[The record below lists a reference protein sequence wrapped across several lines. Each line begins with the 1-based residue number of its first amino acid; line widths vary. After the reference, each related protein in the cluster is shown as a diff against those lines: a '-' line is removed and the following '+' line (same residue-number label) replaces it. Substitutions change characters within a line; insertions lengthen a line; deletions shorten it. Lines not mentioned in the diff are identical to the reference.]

1 MPVIIE
7 RAVLDAFGTEAEL
20 AAAVSEFQAAL
31 AAHALTVNVP
41 APTAPWLVNEIVRKY
56 GGDYTVEPAP
66 EPEPEPEPEP
76 IPNVPSS
83 YPLSNRQLRLG
94 LIRHGIGLSAV
105 AAQIAAIADPV
116 ARDEAT
122 VWWEYTNVIQ
132 WDHPMTQTLIGLM
145 GIPLANAEAMWMV
158 AKDYAA

>member
-7 RAVLDAFGTEAEL
+7 RELLNAFGTEQEL
-20 AAAVSEFQAAL
+20 AEAVASFSAAIAD
-31 AAHALTVNVP
+31 HALTVGVP
-41 APTAPWLVNEIVRKY
+41 APTAPWLVMEIVRKY
-56 GGDYTVEPAP
+56 GSDYSVAP

-76 IPNVPSS
+76 IPNIPASF
-83 YPLSNRQLRLG
+83 PLSNRQLRLG
-94 LIRHGIGLSAV
+94 LIRNGISLSAV
-105 AAQIAAIADPV
+105 AAVIAAIPDDV

-122 VWWEYTNVIQ
+122 VWWEYSNPIH

-158 AKDYAA
+158 AKDYDA

>member
-7 RAVLDAFGTEAEL
+7 RAVLDTFGTEAEL
-20 AAAVSEFQAAL
+20 AAAVSDFQAAL

-56 GGDYTVEPAP
+56 GGDFTVEAP
-66 EPEPEPEPEP
+66 PEPEPEPEP
-76 IPNVPSS
+76 IPEIPAS

-105 AAQIAAIADPV
+105 AATIAAIADET

-122 VWWEYTNVIQ
+122 VWWEYSDLIH